1 MFSINYKTS
10 LENQK
15 AKLVSQIHKNQIDF
29 PITRDYLSI
38 EFDENRYIRNLRL
51 CEMNLS
57 KLNIPF
63 NELYSKRVQSKDEFT
78 KNPQIILNPELFD
91 SIKNHIHNIEKF
103 VSEILN
109 TQKMR
114 LNYKIMNRLI
124 NCENACKEDLIA
136 QLMKHKDILCDL
148 HNLITE
154 MERIVSSYYYIKDK
168 IRNLLIDNKILRD
181 EIKEQNDYEKK
192 LKNNIKYYKIN
203 IRKFCGLIDEIQL
216 HQSSSLSNISKK
228 MPNKNVLLKKTFC
241 LQTEPNTMASFN
253 INRTSNSF
261 HNTSEKMKKTV
272 NIFSHRTTYY
282 NKETKK
288 LFGTL
293 HHRPFITNRTT
304 TDTSS
309 FSQKS
314 AGEQNQMYKKI
325 IQYMNVAKQKFIDN
339 NKMFSDIYKNKIDN
353 ELFLTRNTRKIINDE
368 GYRRVF
374 IDKIVN
380 DVDIIK
386 LCEKKIYPTV
396 DFSKFKLLKE

>member
-1 MFSINYKTS
+1 MFSINYKST
-10 LENQK
+10 LANQR
-15 AKLVSQIHKNQIDF
+15 AKLLSQINKKRIDF

-91 SIKNHIHNIEKF
+91 SIKSHIHNIEKF
-103 VSEILN
+103 VSEVLN
-109 TQKMR
+109 TQKLR
-114 LNYKIMNRLI
+114 LNYKMMNRLI

-154 MERIVSSYYYIKDK
+154 MERIVSSYYYIQDK
-168 IRNLLIDNKILRD
+168 IRNLLINNEILRE
-181 EIKEQNDYEKK
+181 EIKQQNEYEKK

-203 IRKFCGLIDEIQL
+203 IRQFYGLIDEIQL

-228 MPNKNVLLKKTFC
+228 KANRNVLLKKTFC

-253 INRTSNSF
+253 INKTSNSF

-272 NIFSHRTTYY
+272 NIFSHRTSYY

-293 HHRPFITNRTT
+293 HHHPFITNRTT
-304 TDTSS
+304 TETSS
-309 FSQKS
+309 LSQNTEEK
-314 AGEQNQMYKKI
+314 NQIYQKI
-325 IQYMNVAKQKFIDN
+325 IHYMNIAKQKFIEN
-339 NKMFSDIYKNKIDN
+339 NKMFSSIYKNKTDN
-353 ELFLTRNTRKIINDE
+353 EVFLTRNTNKIINDE
-368 GYRRVF
+368 GYRRMF

-380 DVDIIK
+380 DIDIIK
-386 LCEKKIYPTV
+386 ICEKKIYPKV
-396 DFSKFKLLKE
+396 DFSKFKLLK